1 MKYDVRLIFQ
11 GSRVKLRSRGL
22 QRQGAGEARLKVQKA
37 DPFRGDRDS
46 HHLVNH

>member
-22 QRQGAGEARLKVQKA
+22 QRQGAGEARLEIEQA
-37 DPFRGDRDS
+37 DPFRRDRDS
-46 HHLVNH
+46 HHV